1 MVNQNDHKGKDVLI
15 MTRKKFVLKAAL
27 ILSMFSSFG
36 VFVVANE
43 LNTTKSDAKIGIETK
58 TLVEGTTYRMTS
70 GTANAY
76 DKDHVYYTH
85 GQGNYGYYYAI
96 YIKTATGTI
105 LNSKDVNNRAS
116 ATIQYADPHDKYL
129 SHYHMAVGSLMQ

>member
-1 MVNQNDHKGKDVLI
+1 MNLFIQLKVEIRFRLKKNIGKHYNRNI
-15 MTRKKFVLKAAL
+15 
-27 ILSMFSSFG
+27 SS
-36 VFVVANE
+36 
-43 LNTTKSDAKIGIETK
+43 NTTKSDAKIGIETK

-129 SHYHMAVGSLMQ
+129 SHYHMAAGSLMQ